1 MLEDHDPLLKPP
13 TDPLTRP
20 TTDPLATAAT
30 IATYERMVTAR
41 DEEIAR
47 LQAEVAH
54 LTEQLQSKE
63 LDLKQARIMIAYLS
77 ERVADLIPRRA
88 RPPQERAT
96 DPLPAPAPSESTA
109 PPPAKPEPAD
119 TTARLAKPAT
129 APWRLLGS

>member
-13 TDPLTRP
+13 TDPLTKP

-30 IATYERMVTAR
+30 IATYERMVAAR

-47 LQAEVAH
+47 LQADIAQ
-54 LTEQLQSKE
+54 LTEQLQSKD

-77 ERVADLIPRRA
+77 ERVADLVPRRA
-88 RPPQERAT
+88 CPAQERAT
-96 DPLPAPAPSESTA
+96 DPLPAPAESTT
-109 PPPAKPEPAD
+109 PPPAKPGPAD
-119 TTARLAKPAT
+119 NTTARLARPAT

>member
-30 IATYERMVTAR
+30 IARYERMLTAR

-47 LQAEVAH
+47 LRADIAR
-54 LTEQLQSKE
+54 LTEQLQSKD

-77 ERVADLIPRRA
+77 ERIAELVPRRA

-96 DPLPAPAPSESTA
+96 DPLPAPAESAA
-109 PPPAKPEPAD
+109 PPPAKPDPAD
-119 TTARLAKPAT
+119 TTGRLARSAT